1 MAYIYDLADVWAS
14 SGTTFTGIKMNVTDT
29 ASAAGSL
36 LMDLQVGGESRFKTT
51 KDGETT
57 FAIKNTGG
65 TPTISFLKSGSA
77 SSQMSITGSF
87 GIAGNSSM
95 SIAANGP
102 IWLDSTY
109 VSISSVPNN
118 DVRLYR
124 DAANTLAQRNGVSA
138 QAFNLYNTYTDAS
151 NYERG
156 FMRFASN
163 VLEIGAQSAGTGAVR
178 NVKIYQN
185 FDKQVLISAGG
196 WDFWH
201 GNGSSTGFGLYPYEA
216 RHGSTTIGFSAGNS
230 GTASDAGIA
239 RTAAAQLRITNGST
253 GTGQLIFIVPTTN
266 PGITGALWNNAG
278 TLAIS

>member
-1 MAYIYDLADVWAS
+1 MAYIYSLVDTWNA
-14 SGTTFTGIKMNVTDT
+14 SGTTFTGIGLNVTDT

-36 LMDLQVGGESRFKTT
+36 LMDLQVGGVSRFRVDKNEGVYLRTNSKAIEIADPYGFRMTT
-51 KDGETT
+51 GTDFDFT
-57 FAIKNTGG
+57 INT
-65 TPTISFLKSGSA
+65 A
-77 SSQMSITGSF
+77 V
-87 GIAGNSSM
+87 SM
-95 SIAANGP
+95 SMRPG
-102 IWLDSTY
+102 LLGVSSLCFGRSTGY
-109 VSISSVPNN
+109 LTTLEQ
-118 DVRLYR
+118 DG
-124 DAANTLAQRNGVSA
+124 NTTHALAQRNGVNA

-156 FMRFASN
+156 FMRFVSN
-163 VLEIGAQSAGTGAVR
+163 VLEIGAEKLGTGTVR

-185 FDKQVLISAGG
+185 FDKQVIISAGG

-230 GTASDAGIA
+230 STASDAGIA
-239 RTAAAQLRITNGST
+239 RTAAAQLKVTNGST